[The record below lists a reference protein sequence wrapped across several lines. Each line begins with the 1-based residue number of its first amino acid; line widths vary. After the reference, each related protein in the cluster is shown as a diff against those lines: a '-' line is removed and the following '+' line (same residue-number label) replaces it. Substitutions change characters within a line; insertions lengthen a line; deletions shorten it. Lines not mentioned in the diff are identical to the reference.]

1 MPKITKTA
9 IDNMPVPASGDA
21 CMWDSELQG
30 FGVRIQSSGRKTY
43 IVRYRRKS
51 DGKQRKMNLC
61 RVSDATPD
69 KARSLARDVFLAV
82 AAGGDP
88 AGERAREKEVKNDI
102 TLEEMFKARVAYMRS
117 KGIAMTGE
125 VERVLLKAKHNA
137 ADVIGRDR
145 APSTVTPDDIIKFV
159 SKHYLDGNRGAA
171 DKARSYLRATFE
183 WAITS
188 ANDYTVKERKD
199 WGVTTNPAAAVA
211 KDTGA
216 ATIRDRN
223 LSAEE
228 IRMVWHGTR
237 DGNFGFSEGT
247 EILLRLIIACGQRV
261 QETLR
266 IEGREIDLEAKLWMM
281 PKEKTKGRLYPHDIP
296 LPDVIIPDLKR
307 LKDKYGD
314 GYLFPAR
321 SDSTEEILGAISV
334 SHAVRR
340 AFGGDG
346 FHQVIFG
353 MEPFTPRDLRR
364 TWKSRAKDAGIDRFT
379 RDLIQQHAKNDTGS
393 KHYDRAD
400 YMPEKRAAMD
410 KWSAWLENVLNS
422 EEPAVKIAA

>member
-9 IDNMPVPASGDA
+9 IDNLVAPASGDA
-21 CMWDSELQG
+21 WLWDSELQG

-43 IVRYRRKS
+43 VVRYRRKE

-88 AGERAREKEVKNDI
+88 AGERVKEKTKNEI
-102 TLEEMFKARVAYMRS
+102 TLEAMFEARVAFMKS
-117 KGIAMTGE
+117 KNIAMTSE

-137 ADVIGRDR
+137 ADSIGRDR
-145 APSTVTPDDIIKFV
+145 APGSVTPDDIIKFV

-216 ATIRDRN
+216 RTVRDRN

-228 IRMVWHGTR
+228 IRTVWFGCQ

-247 EILLRLIIACGQRV
+247 EILLRTLIACGQRV

-266 IEGREIDLEAKLWMM
+266 IEGHEIDLDAKLWMM
-281 PKEKTKGRLYPHDIP
+281 PKEKTKGGKYPHDIP

-321 SDSTEEILGAISV
+321 SDSADEILGAVSV

-346 FHQVIFG
+346 YNPVIEG
-353 MEPFTPRDLRR
+353 MDPFTPRDLRR

-379 RDLIQQHAKNDTGS
+379 RDLIQQHAQNDTGS

-400 YMPEKRAAMD
+400 YMPEKRAAME
-410 KWSAWLENVLNS
+410 KWSAWLDAILNGS
-422 EEPAVKIAA
+422 SDPVRLAA

>member
-9 IDNMPVPASGDA
+9 IDNLVAPATGDL
-21 CMWDSELQG
+21 CIWDSELQG

-43 IVRYRRKS
+43 IVRYRRKE

-61 RVSDATPD
+61 RTSDATPD

-88 AGERAREKEVKNDI
+88 AGERVKEKTKNEI
-102 TLEEMFKARVAYMRS
+102 TLEAMFEARVTFMKS
-117 KGIAMTGE
+117 KNIAMAPE

-137 ADVIGRDR
+137 ADCMGRDR
-145 APSTVTPDDIIKFV
+145 APSSITPDDIIKFV

-171 DKARSYLRATFE
+171 DKARAYLRATFE

-199 WGVTTNPAAAVA
+199 WGVTMNPAAAVA
-211 KDTGA
+211 KDSGA
-216 ATIRDRN
+216 RTLRDRN
-223 LSAEE
+223 LSADE
-228 IRMVWHGTR
+228 IKTVWFGCQ

-247 EILLRLIIACGQRV
+247 EILLRMLIACGQRV

-281 PKEKTKGRLYPHDIP
+281 PKEKTKGRKYPHDIP

-307 LKDKYGD
+307 LKAKYGD

-321 SDSTEEILGAISV
+321 SDSTEEILGAVSV

-346 FHQVIFG
+346 YNVVIEG

-379 RDLIQQHAKNDTGS
+379 RDLIQQHAQNDTGS

-400 YMPEKRAAMD
+400 YMPEKRAAME
-410 KWSAWLENVLNS
+410 KWSTWLDAVLNGND
-422 EEPAVKIAA
+422 EAVKLAA

>member
-9 IDNMPVPASGDA
+9 IDNFVAPETGDA
-21 CMWDSELQG
+21 WLWDSELQG

-43 IVRYRRKS
+43 VVRYRRKS

-88 AGERAREKEVKNDI
+88 AAERVKEKVKNDI
-102 TLEEMFKARVAYMRS
+102 TLEAMFKARVAFMKS
-117 KGIAMTGE
+117 KNIAMTPE

-145 APSTVTPDDIIKFV
+145 APGSVTPDDIIKFV

-216 ATIRDRN
+216 RTLRDRN

-228 IRMVWHGTR
+228 IRDIWFGCQ
-237 DGNFGFSEGT
+237 DGNLGFSEGT
-247 EILLRLIIACGQRV
+247 EVLLRMLIACGQRV

-266 IEGREIDLEAKLWMM
+266 IEGREIDLDARLWMM
-281 PKEKTKGRLYPHDIP
+281 PKEKTKGRKYPHDIP
-296 LPDVIIPDLKR
+296 LPDVIIHDLKR

-321 SDSTEEILGAISV
+321 SDSSDEILGAVSV

-346 FHQVIFG
+346 FAQVIFG

-379 RDLIQQHAKNDTGS
+379 RDLIQQHAQNDTGS
-393 KHYDRAD
+393 KHYDRAN

-410 KWSAWLENVLNS
+410 KWSAWLEAVLKT
-422 EEPAVKIAA
+422 EDEAAKLAA

>member
-9 IDNMPVPASGDA
+9 IDNLQPPASGDQWI
-21 CMWDSELQG
+21 WDSELQG
-30 FGVRIQSSGRKTY
+30 FGVRIQASGRKTY
-43 IVRYRRKS
+43 VVRYRRKS

-61 RVSDATPD
+61 RTTDATPD
-69 KARSLARDVFLAV
+69 KARNLARDVFLAV

-88 AGERAREKEVKNDI
+88 AGERVKEKVKNEI
-102 TLEEMFKARVAYMRS
+102 TLEAMFEARVAFMKA
-117 KGIAMTGE
+117 KGLAMTSE

-137 ADVIGRDR
+137 ADCMGRDR
-145 APSTVTPDDIIKFV
+145 APSTITPDDIIKFV

-171 DKARSYLRATFE
+171 DKARAYLRATFE

-199 WGVTTNPAAAVA
+199 WGVTMNPAAAVA
-211 KDTGA
+211 KDSGA
-216 ATIRDRN
+216 RTLRDRN
-223 LSAEE
+223 LSADE
-228 IRMVWHGTR
+228 IKTIWFGCQG
-237 DGNFGFSEGT
+237 GNFGFSEGT
-247 EILLRLIIACGQRV
+247 EVLLRMLIACGQRV

-266 IEGREIDLEAKLWMM
+266 IEGHEIDVEAKLWMM
-281 PKEKTKGRLYPHDIP
+281 PKEKTKGRKYPHDIP

-314 GYLFPAR
+314 GCLFPAR
-321 SDSTEEILGAISV
+321 SDSSEEILGAVSV

-346 FHQVIFG
+346 YNVVIEG

-379 RDLIQQHAKNDTGS
+379 RDLIQQHAQNDTGS

-400 YMPEKRAAMD
+400 YMPEKRAAME
-410 KWSAWLENVLNS
+410 KWSAWLEAVLNGDD
-422 EEPAVKIAA
+422 EAVKLAA